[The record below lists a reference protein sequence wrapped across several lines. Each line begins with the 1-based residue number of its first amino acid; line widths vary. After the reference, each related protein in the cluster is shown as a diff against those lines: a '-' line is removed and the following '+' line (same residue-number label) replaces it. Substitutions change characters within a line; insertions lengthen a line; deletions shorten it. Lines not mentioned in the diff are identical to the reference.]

1 MGRVTRKKKE
11 RSIQVAM
18 YMPPASSR
26 SVGLNG
32 AVSSGC
38 ACIGFSLDG
47 GDVCG
52 MRVGIACDTYRH
64 TNYKNYDCYPN
75 DGAVAPVLK
84 VWHMRLLLMIY
95 L

>member
-1 MGRVTRKKKE
+1 MGRATRKKNEK
-11 RSIQVAM
+11 SIQQAM
-18 YMPPASSR
+18 HTPPASSR
-26 SVGLNG
+26 SVRLNG
-32 AVSSGC
+32 ADLGC
-38 ACIGFSLDG
+38 VCIGLSLDG

-52 MRVGIACDTYRH
+52 MRVGIVCDTHRH

-84 VWHMRLLLMIY
+84 VWHMRLLLTIY